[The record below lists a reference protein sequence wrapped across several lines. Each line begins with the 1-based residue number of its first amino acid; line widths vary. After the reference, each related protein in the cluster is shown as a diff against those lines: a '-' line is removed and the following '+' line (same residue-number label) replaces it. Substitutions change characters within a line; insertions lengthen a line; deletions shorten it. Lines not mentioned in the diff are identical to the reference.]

1 VTPEGYVLRH
11 PAHDEL
17 PAAQLVLD
25 AAESADC
32 GEPRRHDQDL
42 AVFGRDPRFDLERNV
57 WVVVAPAGD
66 IVGVAWLWEGE
77 TIETTADHYVHPD
90 HRGRGLGGALL
101 DAVEQR
107 AAELAAAGP
116 ATRAGLVVWC
126 QATDGARRAA
136 FDERGFVKVRESFE
150 MRIDMHEP
158 PEPPVWPAG
167 IVVRPLRV
175 GRDERPVFEADQEAF
190 AEHYLFEPATFA
202 EFHLRAFER
211 PYSDPGLWLLAWDGE
226 QVAGYVMAVI
236 RDDGALVDGIAVRR
250 PWRRRGLGLAL
261 LQAELRLVWDR
272 GQTVLRLFV
281 DAQNTTGA
289 VGLYEKAGLRV
300 VRRFDCLR
308 KDLRAAAS

>member
-1 VTPEGYVLRH
+1 MTPEGYLLRH

-17 PAAQLVLD
+17 AAAQLVLD

-42 AVFGRDPRFDLERNV
+42 TVYGRDPRFDLERNV
-57 WVVVAPAGD
+57 WVVAAPTGD
-66 IVGVAWLWEGE
+66 IVGAAWLWEGE
-77 TIETTADHYVHPD
+77 AADMTADHYVHPR

-101 DAVEQR
+101 DAVEER

-116 ATRAGLVVWC
+116 AARAALVVWC
-126 QATDGARRAA
+126 QAGDSARRASL
-136 FDERGFVKVRESFE
+136 DGRGFVKVRESFE
-150 MRIDMHEP
+150 MRIDMHERPDP
-158 PEPPVWPAG
+158 PAWPTG

-175 GRDERPVFEADQEAF
+175 GRDERPVYEADQEAF
-190 AEHYLFEPATFA
+190 AEHYLFESATFA

-211 PYSDPGLWLLAWDGE
+211 AYSDPGLWLLAWDGE

-236 RDDGALVDGIAVRR
+236 RDDGALVDSIAVRR

-261 LQAELRLVWDR
+261 LQAEFRLLAER
-272 GQTVLRLFV
+272 GQRVVRLFV
-281 DAQNTTGA
+281 DAQNATGA

-308 KDLRAAAS
+308 KDLRAASS